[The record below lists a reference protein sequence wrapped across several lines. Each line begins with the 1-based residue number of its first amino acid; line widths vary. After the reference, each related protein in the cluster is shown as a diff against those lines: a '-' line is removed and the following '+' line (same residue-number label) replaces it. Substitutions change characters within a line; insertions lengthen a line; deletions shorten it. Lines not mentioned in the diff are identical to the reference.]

1 MTSTGQKARAVS
13 TLLLDRSVILPFPLP
28 AVGLGACEDPV
39 GSMQVVEPTLC
50 VTGSLPRSLMGTVVG
65 DINSS
70 CSKTLR
76 CFHCLLHSAA

>member
-1 MTSTGQKARAVS
+1 MTSTGQKARAES
-13 TLLLDRSVILPFPLP
+13 TLLLDRSVILLFPLA

-39 GSMQVVEPTLC
+39 GSMEVVEPPLP

-70 CSKTLR
+70 CSKILR
-76 CFHCLLHSAA
+76 YFNCFLHSTA